1 MASRCA
7 SGKLLA
13 FGPEL
18 CFSQW
23 RMSPVAERQTTGSRR
38 RYDTVALMGE
48 LRRERRTAI
57 ILGIVGVTIFAGLIA
72 LFLLSREQE
81 LPTTS
86 TGATQLGSSM
96 PAVVHETT
104 VTAPVAQPPPPPP
117 PVEQEPPPPPAPAAL
132 KLVMPKKAVITLDGK
147 TLARSKDDKLQLPA
161 GAHDVK
167 VKLGKKNAQSTVT
180 VEPGGVYELRLDP
193 KANKLTLK
201 KRK

>member
-1 MASRCA
+1 
-7 SGKLLA
+7 
-13 FGPEL
+13 
-18 CFSQW
+18 
-23 RMSPVAERQTTGSRR
+23 
-38 RYDTVALMGE
+38 MGE

-57 ILGIVGVTIFAGLIA
+57 ILGVVGVTIFAGLIA

-86 TGATQLGSSM
+86 TGATQPGPSM

-132 KLVMPKKAVITLDGK
+132 KLIVPKKAVITLDGK
-147 TLARSKDDKLQLPA
+147 TLARNKDDKLQLPA

-180 VEPGGVYELRLDP
+180 VEPGGIYELRLDP